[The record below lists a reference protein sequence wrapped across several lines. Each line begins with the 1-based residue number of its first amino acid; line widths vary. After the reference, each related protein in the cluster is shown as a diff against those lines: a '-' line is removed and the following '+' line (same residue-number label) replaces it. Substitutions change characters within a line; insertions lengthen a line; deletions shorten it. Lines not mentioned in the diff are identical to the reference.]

1 MLCALVVKPSTQSLN
16 SITIIVTMFFR
27 IKILK
32 LLMLVDVLWA
42 YKTSLVTAT
51 GETLYA
57 LMFGQEVVLPCE
69 VDIKFVR
76 VQYQNAMIQELRD
89 MDEGR
94 IDALNKLYKKKLKVS
109 KTYNKK
115 VKKREFIQRDLV

>member
-32 LLMLVDVLWA
+32 LLMLLDVLWD

>member
-76 VQYQNAMIQELRD
+76 VQYLNAMIQELRD

-94 IDALNKLYKKKLKVS
+94 IDALNKL
-109 KTYNKK
+109 
-115 VKKREFIQRDLV
+115 